1 MKRKRNDEEPADN
14 SSTTDHFRQ
23 VHNRAAA
30 DERARARRLRLDAL
44 ASEARAREA
53 RLVKVRARTS
63 QVQEANDA
71 ELARKLAEQW
81 EEEDR
86 QRTTNLLESDS
97 QFAKQCDATLKAV
110 LLSTAGSGPNK
121 ENIANSAAN
130 NNESVSSS
138 YRLNMP
144 PLERVPQISKKSK
157 LSPPGKSN
165 NIPASSN
172 SSSDSHRY
180 SSPSQSSSGAN
191 EHVSSQM
198 PRSSSGANEPMF
210 NRPGRVGLPSNFRSH
225 VDRNLSGVNHHMS
238 SQMPSSSQMPGSS
251 LGSRIW
257 SGTSHRFDRKPDIQ
271 PDSFMGVSHSQS
283 HSIDRDTIMSFPNS
297 PSSGINSYSGGGIG
311 VNRSPYSGALFS
323 PSHSF
328 RSSSNG
334 NGSIGS
340 GVNSN
345 SMFSSS
351 GVGHSSSSSQYPSL
365 SLNQILSSSANQPSS
380 SPNDVVVGTPVGHW
394 DSDPSEPYD
403 YDSIKSLVMDMMDSP
418 RSRMPSRPLSSSMS
432 SLADSVSQR
441 LMSMSGRVSGSQMDP
456 FGSIPARVMPY
467 SRGASNFIDL
477 TADSPTS
484 SSRLFEH
491 SVSSSREHSV
501 SSSREYNVSSLN
513 LGSPFVSNGNF
524 GFEQSSSSGGPG
536 RFGRSRASSLDLD
549 NSAPPVS
556 ANDLAEQVLEGLGHQ
571 DDLKELETPRGMT
584 IQLYKHQ
591 KLGLD
596 WMVKKELSDQRG
608 GILADEMGLGKTI
621 QSIGLMTARPS
632 PDRARRTTLII
643 GPLALVRQWADEIAS
658 FTQPALTTY
667 IYHGQ
672 NRIKDPRKLV
682 KFDVVITSYSII
694 AAEYPKR
701 PPGTAQKLG
710 PILKTKFYRIILD
723 ECQEIKNRATRS
735 SQGCA
740 QLLGKFRWCLSG
752 TPIQNSL
759 DDVFSLFRFLKL
771 PHWSAWKNFKVLS
784 AGVKGNRPAAAWVRV
799 RNVMRS
805 VMLRRTKSQVD
816 IRLPSREINLV
827 ELKMSDEEMDIYK
840 SIETKAQT
848 KFSKY
853 FQEGS
858 VRRNYMNVLKMLND
872 LRQACNHPWLN
883 VDFKR
888 TFAQLSSPFD
898 PSAAVSS
905 SSSSSS
911 SSCCSSSSS
920 SAVVVSPARPNI
932 VPNASHLELLVEMG
946 FGQNQSS
953 HALVAVENQSLDLA
967 IDWLVA
973 HMHDAAISLPLVRV
987 ADIMEHFAEE
997 VVRRLR
1003 DERVL
1008 DSEDLECD
1016 ICMDVW
1022 DEPMVLRCGHVY
1034 CRPHLLEMSNCPSC
1048 RQPFTLDEAV
1058 TLEDAR
1064 ESPRIKPPQSVS
1076 SSPAAVS
1083 INPVAPAVDRL
1094 AMHPEWRSSAKIDR
1108 LVQILCD
1115 IRRNKPDSKVLLFSQ
1130 WTRMLDLVE
1139 IPLKSER
1146 FEYRRYDGKLSRKQR
1161 EAVIEEMREDP
1172 KVKILLMS
1180 LRCGSL
1186 GLNLTFCDTVVILD
1200 PWWNPAVENQAI
1212 DRVHRLGS
1220 ADRCQSTAS

>member
-44 ASEARAREA
+44 ASEARTREA

-130 NNESVSSS
+130 NNE
-138 YRLNMP
+138 
-144 PLERVPQISKKSK
+144 
-157 LSPPGKSN
+157 
-165 NIPASSN
+165 
-172 SSSDSHRY
+172 
-180 SSPSQSSSGAN
+180 
-191 EHVSSQM
+191 
-198 PRSSSGANEPMF
+198 
-210 NRPGRVGLPSNFRSH
+210 
-225 VDRNLSGVNHHMS
+225 
-238 SQMPSSSQMPGSS
+238 
-251 LGSRIW
+251 
-257 SGTSHRFDRKPDIQ
+257 
-271 PDSFMGVSHSQS
+271 
-283 HSIDRDTIMSFPNS
+283 
-297 PSSGINSYSGGGIG
+297 
-311 VNRSPYSGALFS
+311 
-323 PSHSF
+323 
-328 RSSSNG
+328 
-334 NGSIGS
+334 
-340 GVNSN
+340 
-345 SMFSSS
+345 
-351 GVGHSSSSSQYPSL
+351 
-365 SLNQILSSSANQPSS
+365 
-380 SPNDVVVGTPVGHW
+380 
-394 DSDPSEPYD
+394 
-403 YDSIKSLVMDMMDSP
+403 
-418 RSRMPSRPLSSSMS
+418 
-432 SLADSVSQR
+432 
-441 LMSMSGRVSGSQMDP
+441 
-456 FGSIPARVMPY
+456 
-467 SRGASNFIDL
+467 
-477 TADSPTS
+477 
-484 SSRLFEH
+484 
-491 SVSSSREHSV
+491 
-501 SSSREYNVSSLN
+501 
-513 LGSPFVSNGNF
+513 
-524 GFEQSSSSGGPG
+524 
-536 RFGRSRASSLDLD
+536 
-549 NSAPPVS
+549 
-556 ANDLAEQVLEGLGHQ
+556 
-571 DDLKELETPRGMT
+571 
-584 IQLYKHQ
+584 
-591 KLGLD
+591 
-596 WMVKKELSDQRG
+596 
-608 GILADEMGLGKTI
+608 MGLGMTI

-701 PPGTAQKLG
+701 LPGTAQKLG

-911 SSCCSSSSS
+911 SCSSSSS

-967 IDWLVA
+967 IDWL
-973 HMHDAAISLPLVRV
+973 
-987 ADIMEHFAEE
+987 
-997 VVRRLR
+997 
-1003 DERVL
+1003 
-1008 DSEDLECD
+1008 
-1016 ICMDVW
+1016 
-1022 DEPMVLRCGHVY
+1022 
-1034 CRPHLLEMSNCPSC
+1034 
-1048 RQPFTLDEAV
+1048 
-1058 TLEDAR
+1058 
-1064 ESPRIKPPQSVS
+1064 
-1076 SSPAAVS
+1076 
-1083 INPVAPAVDRL
+1083 
-1094 AMHPEWRSSAKIDR
+1094 
-1108 LVQILCD
+1108 
-1115 IRRNKPDSKVLLFSQ
+1115 
-1130 WTRMLDLVE
+1130 
-1139 IPLKSER
+1139 
-1146 FEYRRYDGKLSRKQR
+1146 
-1161 EAVIEEMREDP
+1161 
-1172 KVKILLMS
+1172 
-1180 LRCGSL
+1180 
-1186 GLNLTFCDTVVILD
+1186 
-1200 PWWNPAVENQAI
+1200 
-1212 DRVHRLGS
+1212 
-1220 ADRCQSTAS
+1220 